1 MKLSVQAKLLGAF
14 GVLVIALVVIGAM
27 AIVQLGQVGDQAD
40 VLFTQNLKTET
51 KTGIFRRDMLLMR
64 EAILEYPLAPEERR
78 HETATKI
85 ADLEAALIA
94 DLASLRE
101 QTGLTDLQRSL
112 LDETNLRSPIGMQ
125 PGTRV

>member
-1 MKLSVQAKLLGAF
+1 
-14 GVLVIALVVIGAM
+14 
-27 AIVQLGQVGDQAD
+27 

-64 EAILEYPLAPEERR
+64 EAILEYPLAPAERR

-85 ADLEAALIA
+85 SDLEAALIA

-101 QTGLTDLQRSL
+101 QTGLADLQRSL
-112 LDETNLRSPIGMQ
+112 LDETEVAIGMQ
-125 PGTRV
+125 PGTRA